1 MTVDYIV
8 KRLGMLLVV
17 IISAISINFIIP
29 RLMPGDP
36 VQQKMD
42 QMVAMG
48 GTVGDVQ
55 GMVQEY
61 RKKFGLDKPV
71 WKQFISY
78 WGDLLRGDLGYSLNN
93 YPQRV
98 SSVIT
103 GALPWTA
110 GLLITA
116 ILITFVLGILMGAV
130 LGWPTAPRGLRGVV
144 PVFLVLHAVPY
155 FLLGIILLFLFA
167 VSVRVFPGGGGYSFG
182 TALQLSL
189 GSIADVLKHAALPAL
204 SIVLAGVGG
213 WALGMRGMM
222 ISVLGEDYIN
232 LAEAKGL
239 KQRRIFLWYG
249 VRNTML
255 PATTSLAMS
264 LGHVVTGAVLVE
276 MIFAY
281 PGIGHQLYR
290 AIHAKD
296 YTVIQ
301 GIIVVLVVWLAVTL
315 FIMDLIYPLIDRRI
329 TYRRR

>member
-8 KRLGMLLVV
+8 KRFGMLLVV
-17 IISAISINFIIP
+17 VVSAISINFLIP

-36 VQQKMD
+36 IQNKMD
-42 QMVAMG
+42 QMAAMG
-48 GTVGDVQ
+48 SGVGDVQ
-55 GMVQEY
+55 GMVDEY
-61 RKKFGLDKPV
+61 RKKFGLDQPM
-71 WKQFISY
+71 WRQFLRY

-93 YPQRV
+93 FPQRV

-116 ILITFVLGILMGAV
+116 ILLTFALGILMGAV
-130 LGWPTAPRGLRGVV
+130 MAWPTAPSALRAVV

-167 VSVRVFPGGGGYSFG
+167 VLVRWFPGGGGYSFG
-182 TALQLSL
+182 TALQFDLA
-189 GSIADVLKHAALPAL
+189 SIADVLKHSILPAL

-222 ISVLGEDYIN
+222 VSVLGEDYIN

-239 KQRRIFLWYG
+239 KQRRIFMWYG
-249 VRNTML
+249 IRNAVL

-281 PGIGHQLYR
+281 PGLGHQLYR

-315 FIMDLIYPLIDRRI
+315 FIMDLIYPRIDPRI

>member
-8 KRLGMLLVV
+8 KRVGMLLVV
-17 IISAISINFIIP
+17 IISAISINFAIP

-36 VQQKMD
+36 IQQKMD
-42 QMVAMG
+42 QMAAMG
-48 GTVGDVQ
+48 GTGDVQ

-61 RKKFGLDKPV
+61 RQKFGLDQPV
-71 WKQFISY
+71 WKQFFRY
-78 WGDLLRGDLGYSLNN
+78 WGDLLQGDLGYSLSN

-98 SSVIT
+98 STVIT
-103 GALPWTA
+103 GALPWTT
-110 GLLITA
+110 GLLVTA

-130 LGWPTAPRGLRGVV
+130 MAWPSAPRGLRGIV

-155 FLLGIILLFLFA
+155 FLLGIILLFFFA

-182 TALQLSL
+182 TALQFNLA
-189 GSIADVLKHAALPAL
+189 SIADVLKHAVLPAA
-204 SIVLAGVGG
+204 SIVLAGIGG

-239 KQRRIFLWYG
+239 RRRRIFLWYG
-249 VRNTML
+249 ARNAIL

-290 AIHAKD
+290 AIGAKD

-315 FIMDLIYPLIDRRI
+315 FIMDLIYPLIDPRI